1 MTTPTTDQ
9 REARVLRQRIAD
21 MLTQAATWL
30 GTLYGMT
37 GDGNH
42 AQAAAAVRAIADA
55 YRAPVNPDWR
65 FEHDD
70 ERRQ

>member
-1 MTTPTTDQ
+1 MTTPAADP
-9 REARVLRQRIAD
+9 REARILRQRIAD

-55 YRAPVNPDWR
+55 YRAPVAVDWR
-65 FEHDD
+65 FEHPD
-70 ERRQ
+70 ERTG

>member
-1 MTTPTTDQ
+1 MATDQ
-9 REARVLRQRIAD
+9 REARILRQRIAD

-30 GTLYGMT
+30 GTFYGMT
-37 GDGNH
+37 GDSNH

-55 YRAPVNPDWR
+55 YRDPVTPDWR
-65 FEHDD
+65 YEHED